1 MKRVILCLGLLLA
14 GPLPAAE
21 TVTAEALLARIAA
34 GESLLVLDVRS
45 ADEYAAGHVPGAIN
59 VPHGE
64 LTPAHDAV
72 RAWAERPVVV
82 YCRSGRRSA
91 IAIEVLEK
99 GGFSRVQHLEG
110 DMLGWEAQQRQLV
123 RRR

>member
-14 GPLPAAE
+14 APLPAAE
-21 TVTAEALLARIAA
+21 KVTAEVLLARMAA

-72 RAWAERPVVV
+72 RAWKERPVVV

-91 IAIEVLEK
+91 IAIEALEK

-110 DMLGWEAQQRQLV
+110 DMLGWEAQQRELV
-123 RRR
+123 RLP

>member
-1 MKRVILCLGLLLA
+1 MKPFILCLGLLLA
-14 GPLPAAE
+14 APLPAAE
-21 TVTAEALLARIAA
+21 KVTAEVLQARMAA
-34 GESLLVLDVRS
+34 GEDLLVLDVRS

-64 LTPAHDAV
+64 LTPSHAAV
-72 RAWAERPVVV
+72 RAWKERPVVV

-91 IAIEVLEK
+91 IAIDVLEQA
-99 GGFSRVQHLEG
+99 GFRRVQHLDG

-123 RRR
+123 RLP